1 MIGAF
6 MRAYVI
12 RRLLAL
18 IPTLFFATLIV
29 FLVIRVIPGHII
41 DLMISQHDISDQE
54 VTRQSIEKA
63 LGLDLPVH
71 IQYFHWIKNLVI
83 YGDLGKSLWKETQVI
98 EEVMSRLSITF
109 ELSLIAI
116 IFSLLLAIPI
126 GVYSAIRQDTAGD
139 YAGRTIS
146 ILGIA
151 VPNFWLGTMV
161 VVYPAIWWGW
171 APQIDLITFWENP
184 IGNLKLFL
192 LPGLVLGFSLSGVTM
207 RMTRAMMLEVLRQ
220 DYIRTAWA
228 KGLREKIVILR
239 HALKNALIPVVT
251 LFGLNI
257 PILIGGTVIVEQ
269 IFVLPGMGLLMFD
282 AINQRDYPIITGLML
297 IIGLVVLVVNL
308 LVDLS
313 YGFLDP
319 KIRYK

>member
-1 MIGAF
+1 
-6 MRAYVI
+6 
-12 RRLLAL
+12 
-18 IPTLFFATLIV
+18 
-29 FLVIRVIPGHII
+29 
-41 DLMISQHDISDQE
+41 
-54 VTRQSIEKA
+54 
-63 LGLDLPVH
+63 
-71 IQYFHWIKNLVI
+71 
-83 YGDLGKSLWKETQVI
+83 
-98 EEVMSRLSITF
+98 
-109 ELSLIAI
+109 
-116 IFSLLLAIPI
+116 
-126 GVYSAIRQDTAGD
+126 
-139 YAGRTIS
+139 
-146 ILGIA
+146 
-151 VPNFWLGTMV
+151 
-161 VVYPAIWWGW
+161 
-171 APQIDLITFWENP
+171 
-184 IGNLKLFL
+184 
-192 LPGLVLGFSLSGVTM
+192 M

-228 KGLREKIVILR
+228 KGLKERVVIIR

-297 IIGLVVLVVNL
+297 IIGLVVLLVNL

>member
-1 MIGAF
+1 
-6 MRAYVI
+6 MRAYLV

-18 IPTLFFATLIV
+18 IPTILFATLIV
-29 FLVIRVIPGHII
+29 FVVIRVIPGDII
-41 DLMISQHDISDQE
+41 DQMISQHDISDQE

-63 LGLDLPVH
+63 LGLDVPIHV
-71 IQYFHWIKNLVI
+71 QYLRWMKNIFLQ
-83 YGDLGKSLWKETQVI
+83 GDLGRSLWKDTKVTD
-98 EEVMSRLSITF
+98 EVMARLPVTF
-109 ELSLIAI
+109 ELSVVAF
-116 IFSLLLAIPI
+116 IFSLILAIPI

-161 VVYPAIWWGW
+161 IIYPAIWWGW
-171 APQIDLITFWENP
+171 APQIELIPFWENP
-184 IGNLKLFL
+184 IGNLKLFI
-192 LPGLVLGFSLSGVTM
+192 LPGVVLGFALSGVTM

-228 KGLREKIVILR
+228 KGLREKVVILR

-251 LFGLNI
+251 LIGLYI
-257 PILIGGTVIVEQ
+257 PVLIGGTVIIEQ

-297 IIGLVVLVVNL
+297 IIGFVVLVVNL
-308 LVDLS
+308 VIDLS